1 MEKRFVDHL
10 FSKIVEGRFEKALSA
25 AAARAKL
32 SQLEDVSNKI
42 RTLNSDEAV
51 QNVLGYREV
60 KRSLEQCLDFIE
72 NSNSLV
78 EDSDFSIYL
87 EYAENRLKEAE
98 VIIDSEQGEL
108 GL

>member
-1 MEKRFVDHL
+1 MEKIFIDHL
-10 FSKIVEGRFEKALSA
+10 FSKIVEGRFEKTLSVA
-25 AAARAKL
+25 AVKAKL
-32 SQLEDVSNKI
+32 SQLEDVGNKI
-42 RTLNSDEAV
+42 RASNGDEAV

-72 NSNSLV
+72 NPNSHV

-98 VIIDSEQGEL
+98 TIIDSELREL
-108 GL
+108 SL